1 MKSPT
6 EIISPQEIVLRNDES
21 DVVHLNEFVT
31 QVCDAIH
38 CDTAAQFSIQL
49 ALEEAV
55 VNAMNYA
62 YAAGTEGEIRVKAE
76 GNTSAI
82 TFEIRDR
89 GIPFDPTLADD
100 PDISLP
106 AEKDGFKVPRIHPRL
121 CNGCGVCE
129 FYCPARPKAINV
141 EGR

>member
-6 EIISPQEIVLRNDES
+6 EIISPQEIVLRNDVS

-76 GNTSAI
+76 GDASAI
-82 TFEIRDR
+82 KFEIRDR

-100 PDISLP
+100 PDITLP
-106 AEKDGFKVPRIHPRL
+106 AEERK
-121 CNGCGVCE
+121 
-129 FYCPARPKAINV
+129 
-141 EGR
+141 EGGLGIFLIRNYMDEVRYERVGQENILTLTKKL